1 LRRILLVLTHAL
13 ALGIGFAAGIYA
25 RAVSLA
31 GGRLS
36 PGPAAKYR

>member
-31 GGRLS
+31 GRLS